1 MYTWEK
7 MELYM
12 VRGSEEASMPGED
25 QANYFPAQKWELKD
39 GCEEYRERNRDWISR
54 G

>member
-1 MYTWEK
+1 MSSQPGDQNLGWQHEGCPGGSTMYTWEK

-25 QANYFPAQKWELKD
+25 QANYFPA
-39 GCEEYRERNRDWISR
+39 
-54 G
+54 